1 MEYNIMDLLEGKPSQ
16 RYSIMNSWGS
26 SGSATLNHGVDAS
39 TPRRHQSAALD
50 DAATTDSSSSSR
62 KKSRKKPEDAL
73 HLEETYRLRPEDHQ
87 DLEHVRV
94 EHNQTG
100 CCSGK
105 YSRAMKHLLPFRPT
119 RKDKNLLPSN
129 SAGLFSYFS
138 VSWVTNLMFKAY
150 KEGLQPSDLWTL
162 QEEDGAEINSERLE
176 RLWDNERWNAE
187 KGKRKP
193 ELWRAVWRSM
203 RTRVIV
209 SMIISIVQ
217 NILQFLGPS
226 IMLKMVLDYIDKPEI
241 DNLYAGLVVLAIG
254 IINICRGSAFNAM
267 FVVNTHTAT
276 RVTGAVQALMYKKV
290 LRLRT
295 GGERLSA
302 QIINFSNN
310 DMERLFEACISC
322 VFITAMPVIFL
333 LSVVYCVYI
342 LGPWALLGQGIYIL
356 FYPIMGGIAKAQ
368 SSVRVETVKVTDK
381 RVALMSEILNSMRLI
396 KMYSWED
403 SFAKKISG
411 IRKEELKKHR
421 IGALLQA
428 VSSTVTPSI
437 SILATILTFLGYTFS
452 GYPLKAPEA
461 FTIFSVFNAMQFTVG
476 VLPFTVRSIAEARIS
491 LNRIQKLLELP
502 EHQKRTG
509 GLLNNNLALQIK
521 NASFAWEVHNIN
533 LKGRGAPSGS
543 TSKDA
548 KEKKKSDD
556 AKKNGVANGVT
567 PSVNGHIATGE
578 TNGTNNPSKGGDNT
592 DLVKNIETLFNINFS
607 VERGKL
613 IGVCGSIG
621 SGKSSL
627 ISAIC
632 GDMKVNS
639 GSIQVNG
646 QLALVTQQA
655 WIYNDTFREN
665 ILVGQPYDPEKYKKT
680 LNVCSLI
687 SDIDL
692 LANGEMT
699 EIGERGIN
707 LSGGQKQRVN
717 LGRAVYSDREIY
729 LLDDPLSA
737 VDTKVA
743 KHIFNNCIKGA
754 LATKT
759 VILVTHATHF
769 LEKCDEIILMQ
780 GGKIAERGTHAEL
793 IDRKGEYFDMIGFDG
808 SREENN
814 DDEKKSCAPYED
826 DSDKKAVNAK
836 KNEKEDDKEGSA
848 RDGKLITEET
858 RESGSVSTKVYLTFI
873 KASGGWCITNIIL
886 FAIIIFTLT
895 RMFNAIWLQYWLDQG
910 DGMVKERMANQT
922 KYNLTLSDEEIKG
935 DITQNEMLWMYQLV
949 YGMSFVLLLI
959 TGIIKGIGVT
969 FRVLAGASKLHQA
982 MFISILRA
990 PMSFFDTTPT
1000 GRILNRFSRDLDELD
1015 VRVPFFLEFL
1025 LQGLLFVIGQIILVC
1040 FIYVWFIIPLLLVA
1054 VLFIAV
1060 DVFLNAGVREL
1071 KRLDNTLKS
1080 PVTQHIG
1087 SSISGLSVI
1096 RTFDKEKLFIN
1107 RMYNKLDK
1115 HSSALLVFRLS
1126 NRWFTYR
1133 MDFMAVCVTL
1143 AVTIICVFTKGI
1155 VSTALAG
1162 LALSTVNGVCVF
1174 IPFLM
1179 RMKSEFQSRITSV
1192 ERIIEYAYELPSE
1205 APREIPSSQP
1215 PSGWPSKGSIEL
1227 KDVKLRYRPDLPLV
1241 LHGINASIKD
1251 GEKIGIVGRTGAGKS
1266 SLISTLLRMAELD
1279 SGSVIIDG
1287 VDISTLG
1294 LHTLRCCISVI
1305 PQDPVLFQGS
1315 IRYNLDPF
1323 EEHSDDAVWQALE
1336 RSHLKSLVQR
1346 QEHALLSKVE
1356 AAGEN
1361 FSVGER
1367 QLICLTRALL
1377 RNSKI
1382 LLLDEA
1388 TASVDVETDH
1398 LIQATIKEAF
1408 ATNTVL
1414 TIAHR
1419 LNTVANY
1426 DRVMVLDAGKV
1437 HEFDTPERLMNTEGS
1452 LFQEMMQAMGVH
1464 TVEQM
1469 QALT

>member
-1 MEYNIMDLLEGKPSQ
+1 MEYNIMDLLEGKTSH
-16 RYSIMNSWGS
+16 RFSIMNNWGS
-26 SGSATLNHGVDAS
+26 GGSITLNHG
-39 TPRRHQSAALD
+39 L
-50 DAATTDSSSSSR
+50 DAASPRLHATAAASADGATDTPSNASGTN
-62 KKSRKKPEDAL
+62 KSRKRPGDAL
-73 HLEETYRLRPEDHQ
+73 YAEETYRLRSDDHL
-87 DLEHVRV
+87 DV
-94 EHNQTG
+94 EHTKVEHKEAR
-100 CCSGK
+100 CCNTK
-105 YSRAMKHLLPFRPT
+105 YGRAMKHLLPYRPQQ
-119 RKDKNLLPSN
+119 KNKTLLPSN
-129 SAGLFSYFS
+129 SAGLFNYIS
-138 VSWVTNLMFKAY
+138 VTWVTGLMWKAY
-150 KEGLQPSDLWTL
+150 KKGLHPSDLWTL
-162 QEEDGAEINSERLE
+162 QHEDGSEVNSERLE
-176 RLWDNERWNAE
+176 RLWVDEIYNAE
-187 KGKRKP
+187 KAKRKP
-193 ELWRAVWRSM
+193 EFWRAVWRSM

-209 SMIISIVQ
+209 SMIISLTQ
-217 NILQFLGPS
+217 NVLQFLGPS
-226 IMLKMVLDYIDKPEI
+226 IMLKTVLDYINEPEV
-241 DNLYAGLVVLAIG
+241 DHQYASLIVLAIG
-254 IINICRGSAFNAM
+254 VINLCRGSAFNAM
-267 FVVNTHTAT
+267 FVVGTHTAT
-276 RVTGAVQALMYKKV
+276 RVTGAVQAMMYKKV
-290 LRLRT
+290 LKLKT

-302 QIINFSNN
+302 QIVNFSNN

-322 VFITAMPVIFL
+322 VFITAMPVIFTM
-333 LSVVYCVYI
+333 SVAYCVYI
-342 LGPWALLGQGIYIL
+342 LGPWSLLGQGIYIL
-356 FYPIMGGIAKAQ
+356 FYPIMGAIAKAQ
-368 SSVRVETVKVTDK
+368 SSIRVETVKVTDK
-381 RVALMSEILNSMRLI
+381 RVTLMSEILNSMRLI

-437 SILATILTFLGYTFS
+437 SILATIITFLGYTLS
-452 GYPLKAPEA
+452 GYPLKSSEA

-476 VLPFTVRSIAEARIS
+476 VLPFTVRSIAEAKVS

-502 EHQKRTG
+502 EHQKSMG

-521 NASFAWEVHNIN
+521 NASFAWEVHNIDI
-533 LKGRGAPSGS
+533 KGRGGPARTPSKAS
-543 TSKDA
+543 RD
-548 KEKKKSDD
+548 KKKTDD
-556 AKKNGVANGVT
+556 AQKNSA
-567 PSVNGHIATGE
+567 VNGTAPLTNGHVITEQA
-578 TNGTNNPSKGGDNT
+578 NGTNNPSKEENT
-592 DLVKNIETLFNINFS
+592 DLVKNIETLFNISFS

-621 SGKSSL
+621 AGKSSL
-627 ISAIC
+627 LSAVC
-632 GDMKVNS
+632 GDMKIQS
-639 GSIQVNG
+639 GSVQVNG
-646 QLALVTQQA
+646 RLALVTQQA

-665 ILVGQPYDPEKYKKT
+665 ILVGQSYNPERYKMT
-680 LNVCSLI
+680 LQVCSLE
-687 SDIDL
+687 SDIEL
-692 LANGEMT
+692 LADGEMT

-717 LGRAVYSDREIY
+717 LGRAVYSDRDIY

-743 KHIFNNCIKGA
+743 KHIFNTCIKGT
-754 LATKT
+754 LRDKT

-769 LEKCDEIILMQ
+769 LEKCDEIILLQ
-780 GGKIAERGTHAEL
+780 KGKIVERGTHAEL
-793 IDRKGEYFDMIGFDG
+793 IARKGEYFDMVGFD
-808 SREENN
+808 STHDADKAEE
-814 DDEKKSCAPYED
+814 EKKADALISE
-826 DSDKKAVNAK
+826 DSDT
-836 KNEKEDDKEGSA
+836 KEDVKGPMMN
-848 RDGKLITEET
+848 GKLITEES
-858 RESGSVSTKVYLTFI
+858 RETGSVSSKVYLTFI

-895 RMFNAIWLQYWLDQG
+895 RMFNAVWLQHWLDQG
-910 DGMVKERMANQT
+910 DGMAAERRENVTA
-922 KYNLTLSDEEIKG
+922 YNLTLSDEDIKG
-935 DITQNEMLWMYQLV
+935 EITQNPMLWMYQLV
-949 YGMSFVLLLI
+949 YGLSFVLLLI

-969 FRVLAGASKLHQA
+969 FRVLAGASKLHHA

-1025 LQGLLFVIGQIILVC
+1025 LQGILFIIGQIILVC
-1040 FIYVWFIIPLLLVA
+1040 FIYVWFILPLLLVA
-1054 VLFIAV
+1054 VLFVAV
-1060 DVFLNAGVREL
+1060 DIFLNAGLREM

-1096 RTFDKEKLFIN
+1096 RTFDKERLFIN
-1107 RMYNKLDK
+1107 RMYSKLDD
-1115 HSSALLVFRLS
+1115 HSAALLVFRLS
-1126 NRWFTYR
+1126 NRWFTFR
-1133 MDFMAVCVTL
+1133 MDFMATCVTL
-1143 AVTIICVFTKGI
+1143 AVTIICVFTKGL

-1162 LALSTVNGVCVF
+1162 LALSTVTGVCVS

-1215 PSGWPSKGSIEL
+1215 PADWPSKGNIEL

-1251 GEKIGIVGRTGAGKS
+1251 GEKIGIIGRTGAGKS
-1266 SLISTLLRMAELD
+1266 SLISTLLRMCELD
-1279 SGSVIIDG
+1279 SGSVTIDG
-1287 VDISTLG
+1287 VDISTIG

-1336 RSHLKSLVQR
+1336 RSHLKGFVQH
-1346 QEHALLSKVE
+1346 QEHGLLSKVE

-1398 LIQATIKEAF
+1398 LIQATIREAF
-1408 ATNTVL
+1408 AKNTVL

-1426 DRVMVLDAGKV
+1426 DRVMVLDKGKV
-1437 HEFDTPERLMNTEGS
+1437 HEFDTPETLMGTEGS
-1452 LFQEMMQAMGVH
+1452 VFREMMQAMGVS

-1469 QALT
+1469 QALN